1 MASKPVKPAKKG
13 SALAALGLIVGGLVV
28 GGGAGIATDLGYAR
42 WTAIAEASAKP
53 EPVLPPEYV
62 KLGPALIPLADA
74 DGRLAGYARIDIDLE
89 VAGGRAEHLQDMVPL
104 VRHEINMVAWQTP
117 LAAGPDG
124 RLIALDQLRLLVAGA
139 ANRALGPRAAK
150 RVLIQ
155 AVAPA

>member
-1 MASKPVKPAKKG
+1 MASKPSKPAKQG
-13 SALAALGLIVGGLVV
+13 GALAALGLIIGGLVI
-28 GGGAGIATDLGYAR
+28 GGGAGVAADLGYAR
-42 WTAIAEASAKP
+42 WTAMQEASAKA
-53 EPVLPPEYV
+53 EPAPPPEYV

-89 VAGGRAEHLQDMVPL
+89 VAGGQAEHLQDLVPL

-124 RLIALDQLRLLVAGA
+124 RLIALDRLRMLVAGA
-139 ANRALGPRAAK
+139 ADRALGPHAAK
-150 RVLIQ
+150 RVLVQ